1 MQFKILFLPLP
12 IIKTATR
19 APVSQISWDMQ
30 KTLLLTNDIAQVPM
44 LARWVEELGQE
55 LQLPLDVV
63 FQLNLAL
70 EEAVVNVM
78 NYAYPGEKGKP
89 VTVTAEFIASKGGEE
104 RILFVLTDEGVP
116 FDPTLAA
123 EPDVTLPAEQ
133 RSIGGLGIFLVQRL
147 MENVTYERKG
157 RQNVL
162 SMLYCVHHRGEA
174 FVTENL

>member
-1 MQFKILFLPLP
+1 MP

-19 APVSQISWDMQ
+19 APASQISWDMQ
-30 KTLLLTNDIAQVPM
+30 KILLLTNDIAQVPM

-123 EPDVTLPAEQ
+123 EQ
-133 RSIGGLGIFLVQRL
+133 RSIGGLGIVLVQRL

-174 FVTENL
+174 FVTENI